1 MGLGGDNSWGA
12 TPLDP
17 YLIQADQTYEYSFTL
32 KPIATADVD
41 ALIEESKVVMPATGT
56 ELVTENLDS
65 LINLVES
72 LDKEEYTAKS
82 WAALEA
88 ALASAKA
95 VRENPNASQAEL
107 DAAVSSLVAAYGNL
121 EYGVQKQHLE
131 TAITAAEAIL
141 AMGGNYEDT
150 SALAAA
156 VEAGKAVL
164 ADQAASQEEA
174 DRAANAIL
182 NELFKIAK
190 DADIQSLE
198 SLIEAAKGLLDSNYT
213 SGSLENLKAAIERAE
228 AVVADQ
234 DREQSEIS
242 DAYRQLVQAI
252 MNLEMK
258 GNKAAL
264 KSIIE
269 KAEEVLA
276 DQDAYVESSIQGLEA
291 VLAEAQKIYEDDD
304 AVQSEVEEAVRTL
317 TLKVA
322 QARLLGDVDNDGKIT
337 TGDTAAVLRAS
348 AEIAELSGEN
358 AKSADVN
365 RDGTADTKDAA
376 LILQYAAEKIA
387 AF

>member
-1 MGLGGDNSWGA
+1 M
-12 TPLDP
+12 
-17 YLIQADQTYEYSFTL
+17 
-32 KPIATADVD
+32 
-41 ALIEESKVVMPATGT
+41 
-56 ELVTENLDS
+56 
-65 LINLVES
+65 
-72 LDKEEYTAKS
+72 
-82 WAALEA
+82 
-88 ALASAKA
+88 
-95 VRENPNASQAEL
+95 
-107 DAAVSSLVAAYGNL
+107 
-121 EYGVQKQHLE
+121 
-131 TAITAAEAIL
+131 
-141 AMGGNYEDT
+141 
-150 SALAAA
+150 
-156 VEAGKAVL
+156 
-164 ADQAASQEEA
+164 
-174 DRAANAIL
+174 

-304 AVQSEVEEAVRTL
+304 AIQSEVEEAVRTL

-365 RDGTADTKDAA
+365 RDGRADTKDAA
-376 LILQYAAEKIA
+376 LILQYTAEKIA